1 MFLVPVLRL
10 SGLFLP
16 AVVDIPEVELR
27 WCWIGIVTAPWS
39 LWARLEVVLVDI
51 ILQ

>member
-1 MFLVPVLRL
+1 MLPVPVPRL
-10 SGLFLP
+10 SGLSLP
-16 AVVDIPEVELR
+16 PVVDIPEVELR

-51 ILQ
+51 LL